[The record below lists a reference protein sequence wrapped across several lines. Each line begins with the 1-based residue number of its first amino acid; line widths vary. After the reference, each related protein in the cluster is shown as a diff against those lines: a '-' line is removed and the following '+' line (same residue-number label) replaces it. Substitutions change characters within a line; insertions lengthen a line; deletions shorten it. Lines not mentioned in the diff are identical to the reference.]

1 MSNKFCPE
9 CGKTKGSFIQRFCSE
24 CYLKKHKVIFLPE
37 RIEFESCNRCSK
49 MRFKGNWVEKN
60 ELFLIELIQSK
71 IKSKEFSLKNIEVKL
86 NPTEGREINAVVF
99 IEGEL
104 NGVSL
109 KIKKEIVLIP
119 LKGLCD
125 TCMKLSSSYYEAIL
139 QARFKEKKKHSE
151 KELLKEINF
160 FLGAEEKKDS
170 LSRAIKVIKERN
182 GFDVWIG
189 SKRAAK
195 KVSEEL
201 ARKFNSS
208 VVRSFT
214 VYGVKKTGEEKKRYT
229 FCVRI

>member
-1 MSNKFCPE
+1 MNNKFCPE
-9 CGKTKGSFIQRFCSE
+9 CGKTKGTFIQRFCSE
-24 CYLKKHKVIFLPE
+24 CYLKKHKVIEFPE

-49 MRFKGNWVEKN
+49 MRFKGNWVDEN
-60 ELFLIELIQSK
+60 ELFLIELIRSK
-71 IKSKEFSLKNIEVKL
+71 VKSKEFSLKNIEVKL
-86 NPTEGREINAVVF
+86 TPAEGKEINAVVF

-104 NGVSL
+104 EGASL
-109 KIKKEIVLIP
+109 KIKKETVLIP
-119 LKGLCD
+119 LKGICD
-125 TCMKLSSSYYEAIL
+125 SCMKLSSSYHEAVL
-139 QARFKEKKKHSE
+139 QVRFKEKKMHSE
-151 KELLKEINF
+151 KELLQKINF
-160 FLGAEEKKDS
+160 LLGMEEKKDS

-189 SKRAAK
+189 SKRTAK